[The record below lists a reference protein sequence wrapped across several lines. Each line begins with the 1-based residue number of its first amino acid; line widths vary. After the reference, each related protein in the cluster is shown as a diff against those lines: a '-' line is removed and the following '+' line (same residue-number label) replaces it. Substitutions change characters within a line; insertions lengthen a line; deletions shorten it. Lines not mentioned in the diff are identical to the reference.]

1 MVHTGR
7 HTIDSASAGEE
18 TVNVHPSISDV
29 CMVIIAVFVVLA
41 YFNGWG

>member
-1 MVHTGR
+1 MNYR
-7 HTIDSASAGEE
+7 TITIGE
-18 TVNVHPSISDV
+18 I